1 MPDLRSK
8 KGRFHHLVVVVVVVV
23 VVVAVGHGRS
33 NRESSHN
40 SIADRPQQVCDRS
53 RTPSLPLLRM
63 LLVQMQHTTAL
74 ACVESCRHHH
84 SRTAL
89 RGTRA
94 GTCCCC
100 SQPVSQSLDDSQ
112 MQHAVISVPTIH
124 PKLFVCV
131 CECTHIHTHTHAR
144 THARAHTHT

>member
-8 KGRFHHLVVVVVVVV
+8 KGRFHPLVVVVAV

-53 RTPSLPLLRM
+53 RTPSLPLLWM
-63 LLVQMQHTTAL
+63 ILVQMQHTTAL

-112 MQHAVISVPTIH
+112 MQHAVIGVPTIH
-124 PKLFVCV
+124 PKLCCLCV
-131 CECTHIHTHTHAR
+131 HTYIHTRAR
-144 THARAHTHT
+144 THAHDQTRPMQ